1 MPKPVLFFIFLLL
14 AFPLLAQQAR
24 KAPAKTPA
32 KTSAKT
38 SSKTPAKAPAKT
50 AVAVPNS
57 EQLKHL
63 KIYKEIS
70 NEVLSG
76 KIDTKKS
83 FLRYYEIFSTSAEEL
98 EKSNISK
105 ADEMKIKAEEALDN
119 NKEPLSQKY
128 KSASELFSKMAE
140 EAAKFPA
147 LYKAGNKTKMDAS
160 IKAYL
165 ESEADLMKMG
175 AKPCPRRWLATKE
188 AEACLVNIYSK
199 KTTKQK

>member
-1 MPKPVLFFIFLLL
+1 MPRPVLFLIFLLL
-14 AFPLLAQQAR
+14 VFPLLAQQTR
-24 KAPAKTPA
+24 KAPVQGQQNKKTPV
-32 KTSAKT
+32 KKSAQPT
-38 SSKTPAKAPAKT
+38 
-50 AVAVPNS
+50 VAMPNS

-70 NEVLSG
+70 NEVLAG

-83 FLRYYEIFSTSAEEL
+83 FLRYYEIFSTSADEL
-98 EKSNISK
+98 QESNISK

-128 KSASELFSKMAE
+128 KSASELFSKMAA

-147 LYKAGNKTKMDAS
+147 LYKAGNKSKMDAS

-165 ESEADLMKMG
+165 ESEAALMKMG
-175 AKPCPRRWLATKE
+175 AKPCPRRWLAAKE
-188 AEACLVNIYSK
+188 AESCLANVHSK

>member
-1 MPKPVLFFIFLLL
+1 M
-14 AFPLLAQQAR
+14 
-24 KAPAKTPA
+24 
-32 KTSAKT
+32 
-38 SSKTPAKAPAKT
+38 
-50 AVAVPNS
+50 PNS

-70 NEVLSG
+70 NEVLAG

-83 FLRYYEIFSTSAEEL
+83 FLRYYEIFSTSADEL
-98 EKSNISK
+98 QESNISK

-128 KSASELFSKMAE
+128 KSASELFSKMAA

-147 LYKAGNKTKMDAS
+147 LYKAGNKSKMDAS

-165 ESEADLMKMG
+165 ESEASLMKMG
-175 AKPCPRRWLATKE
+175 AKPCPRRWLSAKE

-199 KTTKQK
+199 NTTKQK